1 MILHHPITFQTFTA
15 WSMIFC
21 QPIICQTVTASIM
34 QSPSKHLLLGCSY
47 SITQSL
53 FKHILR
59 GWYLSHLSNTYCL
72 IDHAQSSSHLS
83 DTYCL
88 VDHAQSSSHFSNS
101 YCLVDHAQ
109 SSSHFSNTYCLV
121 CHPFTFRHLLLGLS
135 PSHLS
140 NIMVDDTPSL
150 SHLARAVATQ
160 NRQCSFTFS
169 FPLYCCALT
178 ACWLLE
184 KCENVQVDSFGI
196 NKMFSVGRF
205 SDAGLHKW
213 MLFVIFCARGRSVT
227 SGLISEYAL
236 LHAVY
241 NNGSWT

>member
-34 QSPSKHLLLGCSY
+34 QSPSKYLLLGCSY

-72 IDHAQSSSHLS
+72 I
-83 DTYCL
+83 
-88 VDHAQSSSHFSNS
+88 DHAQSSSHFSNS

-140 NIMVDDTPSL
+140 NIMVNDTPSL
-150 SHLARAVATQ
+150 NHLARAVATQ

-205 SDAGLHKW
+205 SDAGLHEW
-213 MLFVIFCARGRSVT
+213 MPFVIFCARGRSVT
-227 SGLISEYAL
+227 SGLISE
-236 LHAVY
+236 
-241 NNGSWT
+241 